1 MEQEGLNEVLKDLQ
15 DKPDMSGTQICRECG
30 EELPPEAFGITK
42 KGTRFKTCKRCVN
55 FKRMQTCDRKKRLY
69 KNVDCEEIY
78 HSPEFDGMQM
88 GDVVRLVG
96 RAVRWLES
104 RGCVIRIHGEYKEV
118 KVRSL
123 KFR

>member
-1 MEQEGLNEVLKDLQ
+1 
-15 DKPDMSGTQICRECG
+15 
-30 EELPPEAFGITK
+30 
-42 KGTRFKTCKRCVN
+42 
-55 FKRMQTCDRKKRLY
+55 
-69 KNVDCEEIY
+69 
-78 HSPEFDGMQM
+78 MQM

-104 RGCVIRIHGEYKEV
+104 RGCVIRIQGEYKEV